1 MNADISWLPQRSKL
15 LTAFNVVATVWLI
28 GLTALRTYWNYSV
41 AAGQFDWENR
51 GLSDFHNGTYYP
63 TLAIRNG
70 DTPYVPGVVTAVA
83 VRKPLEYARE
93 LTPQVLAQLIHR
105 MEIFCQAKTHSLA
118 QRVIG

>member
-70 DTPYVPGVVTAVA
+70 DTPYVADVVTKYPMISWV
-83 VRKPLEYARE
+83 PLFFVPSQHFPGRFGWRVFIYPRC
-93 LTPQVLAQLIHR
+93 R
-105 MEIFCQAKTHSLA
+105 
-118 QRVIG
+118 QRLS